1 MFSCE
6 FCENFK
12 NTFFTEHL
20 WTTASVIRTAEYGIL
35 VIKKTS
41 VKTLQI
47 LLYSVFLNVPIKH
60 PLNTCKKKKKE
71 KKFNCKKK
79 TKKKLL
85 SQLLLNCNIEK
96 QR

>member
-20 WTTASVIRTAEYGIL
+20 WTTASLIRTAEYGIL

-47 LLYSVFLNVPIKH
+47 LLYSVFLNVPIKYVQE
-60 PLNTCKKKKKE
+60 KE
-71 KKFNCKKK
+71 KRKE
-79 TKKKLL
+79 
-85 SQLLLNCNIEK
+85 I
-96 QR
+96 

>member
-1 MFSCE
+1 MFPCE

-20 WTTASVIRTAEYGIL
+20 WTTASEIRTAEYGIL

-47 LLYSVFLNVPIKH
+47 LLYSVFLNVPIKYVQE
-60 PLNTCKKKKKE
+60 KE
-71 KKFNCKKK
+71 KRKE
-79 TKKKLL
+79 
-85 SQLLLNCNIEK
+85 I
-96 QR
+96 